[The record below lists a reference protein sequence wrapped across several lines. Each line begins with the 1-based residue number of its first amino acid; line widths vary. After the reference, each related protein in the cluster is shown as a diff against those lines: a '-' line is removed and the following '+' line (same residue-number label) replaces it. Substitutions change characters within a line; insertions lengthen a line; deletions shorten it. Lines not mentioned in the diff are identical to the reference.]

1 MNPFI
6 KNPVTQAELNKWKT
20 NPTLNPRTNRK
31 ITEKG
36 EIYKYLNNKYNAEFP
51 PLKPTSN
58 NLKKINKIKK
68 EKNTNLTSKDIIS
81 MAEKKDDKILPV
93 VEEKNIELNYSLN
106 DVVDDKDPISL
117 TLFWLEEDGKRKIV
131 YPDPSTLIFYK
142 DSHNLIRCFERESLE
157 YLKAHNINKH
167 PITMEDIPNEV
178 FKSIEA
184 KDLEEEKQLK
194 TVNDIALEIFQ
205 KFSTLSI
212 FIDSEWFTSLDK
224 DKLIKFNYE
233 IGDMYKHNFSSSQLK
248 EISKRI
254 LFSKSN
260 SELEIMP
267 IEEVQSYL
275 LQDMDDLLNVKKEEL
290 KYMCNYLLVG
300 SLSVVIPDIRE
311 LYPDF
316 CFSFSI

>member
-6 KNPVTQAELNKWKT
+6 KKPVTQSELIKWKT
-20 NPTLNPRTNRK
+20 NPGLNPRTNRK
-31 ITEKG
+31 ISEKG
-36 EIYKYLNNKYNAEFP
+36 EIYKYLKTKYNAEFP
-51 PLKPTSN
+51 ELPPVK
-58 NLKKINKIKK
+58 NLKKINKFKK
-68 EKNTNLTSKDIIS
+68 ENIINSTQQDIKIEDKNNLSN
-81 MAEKKDDKILPV
+81 V
-93 VEEKNIELNYSLN
+93 VEEKIIELNYSLN
-106 DVVDDKDPISL
+106 DVIDDKDPISL
-117 TLFWLEEDGKRKIV
+117 TLFWIEEDGKRKIV
-131 YPDPSTLIFYK
+131 YPDVSALIFYK

-167 PITMEDIPNEV
+167 PITMDDIPDEV
-178 FKSIEA
+178 FKKIDA

-212 FIDSEWFTSLDK
+212 FIDSEWFTNLDK
-224 DKLIKFNYE
+224 EKLIKFNYE
-233 IGDMYKHNFSSSQLK
+233 IGDMYKQNFSSSQLK
-248 EISKRI
+248 EISKRV
-254 LFSKSN
+254 LFSKSS
-260 SELEIMP
+260 SELEVMSIQ
-267 IEEVQSYL
+267 EAQSYL